1 MVLTVKMRY
10 SKFSYTRQEQTKNEE
25 SEEIMDDNLAKLIEI
40 VENMN
45 EEQTKELMDWINAKY
60 GDNK

>member
-1 MVLTVKMRY
+1 
-10 SKFSYTRQEQTKNEE
+10 
-25 SEEIMDDNLAKLIEI
+25 MDDNLAKLIEI

-45 EEQTKELMDWINAKY
+45 EEQTKEFMDWVNAKY

>member
-45 EEQTKELMDWINAKY
+45 EEQTKEFMDLVKAKY

>member
-1 MVLTVKMRY
+1 MRY

-45 EEQTKELMDWINAKY
+45 EEQTKELMDWVNAKY

>member
-10 SKFSYTRQEQTKNEE
+10 SKFSYARQEQTKNEE

-45 EEQTKELMDWINAKY
+45 EEQTKELMDWVNAKY

>member
-1 MVLTVKMRY
+1 MALTVKMRY

-45 EEQTKELMDWINAKY
+45 EEQTKELMDWVNAKY

>member
-1 MVLTVKMRY
+1 
-10 SKFSYTRQEQTKNEE
+10 
-25 SEEIMDDNLAKLIEI
+25 MDDNLAKLIVI

>member
-25 SEEIMDDNLAKLIEI
+25 SEEIMDDKLAKLIEI

-45 EEQTKELMDWINAKY
+45 EEQTKELMDWVNAKY

>member
-1 MVLTVKMRY
+1 
-10 SKFSYTRQEQTKNEE
+10 
-25 SEEIMDDNLAKLIEI
+25 MDDNLAKLIEI

-45 EEQTKELMDWINAKY
+45 EEQTKELIDWINAKY

>member
-45 EEQTKELMDWINAKY
+45 EEQTKEFMDWVKAKY

>member
-1 MVLTVKMRY
+1 
-10 SKFSYTRQEQTKNEE
+10 
-25 SEEIMDDNLAKLIEI
+25 MDDNLAKLIEI

-45 EEQTKELMDWINAKY
+45 EEQTKELMDWVNAEY

>member
-1 MVLTVKMRY
+1 
-10 SKFSYTRQEQTKNEE
+10 
-25 SEEIMDDNLAKLIEI
+25 MDDNLAKLIEI

-45 EEQTKELMDWINAKY
+45 EEQMKELMDWVNAKY

>member
-45 EEQTKELMDWINAKY
+45 EEQTKELMDWVNAKY

>member
-25 SEEIMDDNLAKLIEI
+25 SEEIMDDNLAKLIDI

-45 EEQTKELMDWINAKY
+45 EEQTKELMDWVNAKY